1 MEMHRLIDVY
11 AAMLYKIGKIARGYS
26 YRFHLRRLYHMMR
39 YGKMESRVLQRMLS
53 LGESEFCFFLIA
65 LKWLE
70 DLSRDTQYAAAI
82 F

>member
-39 YGKMESRVLQRMLS
+39 YGKMESRVLQKFIQDAQLWR
-53 LGESEFCFFLIA
+53 
-65 LKWLE
+65 K
-70 DLSRDTQYAAAI
+70 
-82 F
+82 